1 MFVKKVII
9 RYDLAKDQSEL
20 TWRDFEQ
27 FPVWVNCLELEDIG
41 GETMFAPVDPPLFV
55 PVDAGLAFV
64 KAEFRLA
71 DGTTFQGIVEVE
83 AYAKSLKG
91 IALLL
96 DYQEFFS
103 VEPPPVGKDIPEW
116 YQRELE
122 MYGHEALCCRLGR
135 SEGQVFPIRFRCPVG
150 FEGEEGV
157 IEGEYPM
164 DFRIDRPIRLVR
176 WREHILYEASK
187 KASEMT
193 WQDFD
198 HFPFFWETCGFL
210 VPIDLPYI
218 PTDADEVW
226 IKAEFFL
233 ADGTF
238 LKGAVKVNTWR
249 KTLEHIMVII
259 GDQLKWIHESRQ
271 LCEVLGKGVREVFPV
286 RFRCFIGFE
295 GEEGVI
301 EGEIPKTF
309 HYNRPIKLGKGR
321 KRR

>member
-135 SEGQVFPIRFRCPVG
+135 SEGQVFPIRFRC
-150 FEGEEGV
+150 
-157 IEGEYPM
+157 
-164 DFRIDRPIRLVR
+164 LSAL
-176 WREHILYEASK
+176 RE
-187 KASEMT
+187 
-193 WQDFD
+193 
-198 HFPFFWETCGFL
+198 
-210 VPIDLPYI
+210 
-218 PTDADEVW
+218 
-226 IKAEFFL
+226 
-233 ADGTF
+233 
-238 LKGAVKVNTWR
+238 
-249 KTLEHIMVII
+249 
-259 GDQLKWIHESRQ
+259 
-271 LCEVLGKGVREVFPV
+271 
-286 RFRCFIGFE
+286 
-295 GEEGVI
+295 
-301 EGEIPKTF
+301 
-309 HYNRPIKLGKGR
+309 
-321 KRR
+321 KRG